1 MTASRE
7 QRPLLPAHDPLPTLE
22 TARLRLRAPRD
33 DDLETFF
40 VLLSDADSLR
50 HWSHAPLRTRDDA
63 AWYLRDIAA
72 GRRHGTHL
80 QWAIADRDEDRVIGT
95 STLFG
100 FDHEARTARVSWL
113 VAPAWRRRGVA
124 REAVHALLAHLAS
137 ATSLDAIVAE
147 IMPGN
152 AASIALATM
161 LGFDPEST
169 RGAEGEHRLTVPM
182 AFFAPEC
189 TA

>member
-1 MTASRE
+1 MNASWE
-7 QRPLLPAHDPLPTLE
+7 ERPLLPSHDPLPTLE

-33 DDLETFF
+33 DDLEAFF
-40 VLLSDADSLR
+40 ALLSDADSLR

-95 STLFG
+95 TTLFA
-100 FDHEARTARVSWL
+100 FDHEARAARVSWL

-124 REAVHALLAHLAS
+124 RESLHALRTYLAG
-137 ATSLDAIVAE
+137 ATSLDVIVAE

-152 AASIALATM
+152 AASIALATT
-161 LGFDPEST
+161 LGFDAESA
-169 RGAEGEHRLTVPM
+169 RGVEGEHRFTLAMTV
-182 AFFAPEC
+182 FAPRR

>member
-1 MTASRE
+1 MNASRE

-33 DDLETFF
+33 DDLEAFF
-40 VLLSDADSLR
+40 ALLSDTDSLR
-50 HWSHAPLRTRDDA
+50 HWSHAPLRTHDDA

-80 QWAIADRDEDRVIGT
+80 QWAIADRDKDRAIGT
-95 STLFG
+95 TTLFA
-100 FDHEARTARVSWL
+100 FDHKARTACVSWL
-113 VAPAWRRRGVA
+113 VSPPWRRRGVA
-124 REAVHALLAHLAS
+124 QEALRILFTHLAS
-137 ATSLDAIVAE
+137 TTSLDALVAE

-161 LGFDPEST
+161 LGFDDESA
-169 RGAEGEHRLTVPM
+169 RGAEGEHRLTLPM